1 MLRKIVVTL
10 VLLPIAVVI
19 VALAVA
25 NRQMVTLSFDPFS
38 VTDPAFTLRLPLF
51 ALVFVVLLAGVLI
64 GGIAAWLKQSKWRRN
79 ARRLEAQLKRA
90 ETELAATKG
99 HAGESDELPMI
110 RRAPPIALRP
120 PAA

>member
-1 MLRKIVVTL
+1 MFRKIAATL
-10 VLLPIAVVI
+10 ILVPLAVVI

-25 NRQMVTLSFDPFS
+25 NRQMVTISFDPFS
-38 VTDPAFTLRLPLF
+38 TTDPAFALRLPLF

-79 ARRLEAQLKRA
+79 ARRLDAQLKRA
-90 ETELAATKG
+90 ETELAAIKG
-99 HAGESDELPMI
+99 RSGEGPDLPMI
-110 RRAPPIALRP
+110 HRAPPIALRP